1 MDANKEE
8 INNIIDSHID
18 ESRDSFLN
26 EKVITINIVMF
37 IMGVVVFSFA
47 VLRYIEGNYI
57 QAIVD
62 FILVII
68 IISSYITLYR
78 NNNYLRPISRILIFF
93 AILTTLTLIIFNPEI
108 DTRFSWVSICIYLMF
123 FLLDLKEGMRWI
135 IGMIAIMV
143 VLYITN
149 IMKLEFSEFMIFF
162 ASTSFF
168 AFLLSRY
175 EKIKQMI
182 EKQFLRHNQ
191 ELKEAVSKKT
201 NELRLQ
207 KEMFETLFQKSYDGI
222 LLIENGKFVECN
234 DSIVKMLGYKDKKGV
249 LNVHPS
255 ELSPEY
261 QADGESSF
269 LKADRMMQI
278 CISSGAHNFE
288 WLHQKANGDNFW
300 CDITLTNLTIGDKHI
315 IHAVMRDISDKKA
328 LEFENTKIKENL
340 EAEVQKRTQELV
352 AAMRAKADFLANMS
366 HEIRTP
372 LNALIGFIDILKKDE
387 TDPQRQK
394 YFDIINT
401 SGQDLLS
408 IINDILDFSKIE
420 SGKLEVE
427 RVPVNLSKSFK
438 DIQLLFFEKAKEKNI
453 KLELNIDPVFPK
465 FVFSD
470 SVRIKQVLSNLLS
483 NAIKFTA
490 ENKSIY
496 INAEY
501 KDGFLNVFI
510 KDEGIGIDKKNQNKI
525 FDSFSQEDSSTT
537 RKYGGTGLGLS
548 ISSKLIK
555 LLGGELKVESE
566 VGVGSKFYFSIPLE
580 IADEI
585 KDDKKEEFSQIK
597 KQKLD
602 AHVLIVEDN
611 KVNQLFMEVILG
623 EAGLTFEIA
632 NNGKEAV
639 ELFKTS
645 KFDLILMDEN
655 MPIMNGI
662 EATKKILKIEKENGL
677 PHTPIIAVTANAMK
691 EDRQRFIEAGM
702 DEYIT
707 KPIDI
712 KKLNEVLGR
721 FI

>member
-1 MDANKEE
+1 MSKNNK
-8 INNIIDSHID
+8 IKSIVNNYVDGFND
-18 ESRDSFLN
+18 NFFK
-26 EKVITINIVMF
+26 EKVATINIVMF
-37 IMGVVVFSFA
+37 MMGVVVFSFA
-47 VLRYIEGNYI
+47 VLRYIQGNYI

-62 FILVII
+62 FILVVII
-68 IISSYITLYR
+68 IFSYIVLYR
-78 NNNYLRPISRILIFF
+78 NSNYLRLISRVLIFF
-93 AILTTLTLIIFNPEI
+93 AILTSLILIISSPDI

-135 IGMIAIMV
+135 AGMIAVMV
-143 VLYITN
+143 VLYLTDI
-149 IMKLEFSEFMIFF
+149 IELKLSEFMIFF
-162 ASTSFF
+162 VSTSFF

-175 EKIKQMI
+175 EKIKQRS
-182 EKQFLRHNQ
+182 EKQFLHHNQ
-191 ELKEAVSKKT
+191 ELKEAVNKKT

-222 LLIENGKFVECN
+222 LLIENKKFIECN
-234 DSIVKMLGYKDKKGV
+234 DSIIKMLGYKDKKDL
-249 LNVHPS
+249 LNTHPS

-261 QADGESSF
+261 QADGELSS
-269 LKADRMMQI
+269 LKADKMMQI
-278 CISSGAHNFE
+278 CISKGSHNFE
-288 WLHQKANGDNFW
+288 WVHQRANKENFW
-300 CDITLTNLTIGDKHI
+300 CDITLTNLTIGDKSI
-315 IHAVMRDISDKKA
+315 IHVVWRDISDKKT
-328 LEFENTKIKENL
+328 LEFENIKIKENL
-340 EAEVQKRTQELV
+340 EEEVQKRTQELV
-352 AAMRAKADFLANMS
+352 TAMRAKADFLANMS

-387 TDPQRQK
+387 TNLKRQK

-420 SGKLEVE
+420 SGKLEIE

-438 DIQLLFFEKAKEKNI
+438 DTQLLFFEKAKEKNI
-453 KLELNIDPVFPK
+453 KLVLNIDSSFPK
-465 FVFSD
+465 FVCSD
-470 SVRIKQVLSNLLS
+470 SVRIKQVLSNLIS
-483 NAIKFTA
+483 NAIKFTS
-490 ENKSIY
+490 ENKNIY

-501 KDGFLNVFI
+501 KDRFLNVFI
-510 KDEGIGIDKKNQNKI
+510 KDEGIGIDKNNQSKI

-585 KDDKKEEFSQIK
+585 KEEVIKTDKL
-597 KQKLD
+597 KLD
-602 AHVLIVEDN
+602 GHLLIVEDN
-611 KVNQLFMEVILG
+611 KANQLFMEIILA
-623 EAGLTFEIA
+623 EAGLTFDIA
-632 NNGKEAV
+632 NNGEEAV

-655 MPIMNGI
+655 MPVLNGI

-677 PHTPIIAVTANAMK
+677 SHTPIIAVTANAMK
-691 EDRQRFIEAGM
+691 GDRQRFIEVGM

-721 FI
+721 FL